1 MTKEAKFYSLCD
13 EFLLLFNNHFIC
25 IMEKFV
31 ILKAKALELGLSVED
46 VVRYWWH
53 EKELSQEFLQ
63 SLLCGI
69 TLLKADSGNIKV
81 KMFYYAEDKTFSEK
95 LIPCKQVSGV
105 VGDVD
110 KTGRHGLIT
119 MLHQKI
125 LPWSS
130 DELSVGLPDGLNGKE
145 NTRLIME
152 TAGLQKQ
159 KAEAA
164 EYCANYALDGI
175 QAGEAFFASH
185 YEMSRVCKNY
195 KLVNEALCHIKGADV
210 LLDSHEYWTSSEKQS
225 GKAMFVNGKQAF
237 VDRSIGKWAKL
248 YVCPVVAF

>member
-1 MTKEAKFYSLCD
+1 
-13 EFLLLFNNHFIC
+13 
-25 IMEKFV
+25 MEKFV
-31 ILKAKALELGLSVED
+31 ILKAKALELGLSAED

-53 EKELSQEFLQ
+53 EKELSQDFLQ
-63 SLLCGI
+63 SLLCGAE
-69 TLLKADSGNIKV
+69 LLKADSGKIKV
-81 KMFYYAEDKTFSEK
+81 KMFYYAEDGTFSER
-95 LIPCKQVSGV
+95 LFPYKQVSGV

-119 MLHQKI
+119 MFHQKI

-175 QAGEAFFASH
+175 KAGEAFLPSY
-185 YEMSRVCKNY
+185 YEMSRICANY
-195 KLVNEALCHIKGADV
+195 KSVNEALFQVKGAN
-210 LLDSHEYWTSSEKQS
+210 LLLRYRSYLTSNEKQS
-225 GKAMFVNGKQAF
+225 KQA
-237 VDRSIGKWAKL
+237 VSVSVEGVVSNNVVGKWAKL
-248 YVCPVVAF
+248 CVCPVVAF

>member
-53 EKELSQEFLQ
+53 EKELSQDFLQ
-63 SLLCGI
+63 SLLCGAE
-69 TLLKADSGNIKV
+69 LLKANSGKVKV

-95 LIPCKQVSGV
+95 LFPYKQVSGV
-105 VGDVD
+105 VGDVEGN
-110 KTGRHGLIT
+110 GRHGLIA
-119 MLHQKI
+119 MLHQRM

-130 DELSVGLPDGLNGKE
+130 DELIVGLPDGLNGKE

-175 QAGEAFFASH
+175 QSGEAFLPSY
-185 YEMSRVCKNY
+185 YEMSRICANY
-195 KLVNEALCHIKGADV
+195 SLVNMALRQIKGANE
-210 LLDSHEYWTSSEKQS
+210 LYKYHGYWTSSEKQS
-225 GKAMFVNGKQAF
+225 KHAMSASMPGEIYCNE
-237 VDRSIGKWAKL
+237 IGKWAEF
-248 YVCPVVAF
+248 YVCPVIAF